1 MMGSDSMSQNFS
13 RRTLLAAGAAAIPLQ
28 SVLAGQQGAVMADEQ
43 DFASPAGLYP
53 DNPALREILE
63 RLARDV
69 KDRAGAISSRER
81 RIVMMAAVAGTGC
94 EAAFTAARLKALVS
108 EQGFSVEDARECL
121 YQATAYIG
129 AGRSAGLFAA
139 FEAAVK
145 QSGLKAPDRTRAE
158 QGDRRRKGNDL
169 QIAGFGEGIRNFWEK
184 DPRDTA
190 PVRELLA
197 ENCFG
202 DYYARPG
209 LTWAERELFTFS
221 LLASL
226 GFVPPQLLAHAKAN
240 LACGNGRGKLLAAVW
255 TLLPWIGYPSTL
267 NAISAVDQACAK

>member
-1 MMGSDSMSQNFS
+1 MSQTIS
-13 RRTLLAAGAAAIPLQ
+13 RRALLAAGAAAIPLQ
-28 SVLAGQQGAVMADEQ
+28 HAMAGGQGERKMTGNPKNAD
-43 DFASPAGLYP
+43 FGSPAGVFP
-53 DNPALREILE
+53 NNPAMREIQN
-63 RLARDV
+63 RLASDARG
-69 KDRAGAISSRER
+69 KAGAISARER
-81 RIVMMAAVAGTGC
+81 CIVLVAAAAGTGC
-94 EAAFTAARLKALVS
+94 EAAFSANRLKSLFADSV
-108 EQGFSVEDARECL
+108 FSPEDARECL

-139 FEAAVK
+139 FERA
-145 QSGLKAPDRTRAE
+145 LRKAGINSPDRTKAE

-184 DPRDTA
+184 GPADTA
-190 PVRELLA
+190 PVREFLA

-240 LACGNGRGKLLAAVW
+240 LACGNGRGKLLAAIW

-267 NAISAVDQACAK
+267 NAIGAVDKACA